1 MTVSFPGEVA
11 LSGSTN
17 VVAGTMLVNGDTNTV
32 IVVPANETAV
42 TLQTA
47 LGISSS
53 IKTCNYAARVGA
65 FPSTGLPIFD
75 V

>member
-1 MTVSFPGEVA
+1 MSKSYPNETAISGGTA
-11 LSGSTN
+11 L
-17 VVAGTMLVNGDTNTV
+17 VAGTMVVDGDTNTV
-32 IVVPANETAV
+32 IVVPTNQTAA

-53 IKTCNYAARVGA
+53 IKSINYAARVGA
-65 FPSTGLPIFD
+65 YADTSLPIFD